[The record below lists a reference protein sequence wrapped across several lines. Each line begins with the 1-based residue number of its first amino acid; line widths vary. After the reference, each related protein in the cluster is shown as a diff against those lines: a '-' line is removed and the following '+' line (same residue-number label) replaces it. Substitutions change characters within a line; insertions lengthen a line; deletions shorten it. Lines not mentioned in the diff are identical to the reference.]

1 VKPGDKLA
9 LLVTAANGTF
19 NGMDV
24 QLRGT
29 FRTVSKSYDDLAL
42 RLPLAAAEH
51 LLRVNG
57 AQQWL
62 VLLHDTETTDD
73 FFRRIAGTLPPD
85 RYSLTRWDQ
94 EAHFYHQ
101 TAELFSRQFG
111 FMRIVITTLIVLSI
125 LNTMTMNVLER
136 TWEVGVMLSVGDTR
150 RQVLTLFMLEGA
162 VLGVVGSV
170 AGMAVG
176 LASAVVIN
184 AVGIPMPAPPG
195 MSHGFHAG
203 VVLSTWVIASAL
215 CIGAITALVAS
226 LPPSIRASRM
236 QIVAALRTR
245 Q

>member
-24 QLRGT
+24 ELRGT
-29 FRTVSKSYDDLAL
+29 FRTVSKSSDDLAL
-42 RLPLAAAEH
+42 RLPLAAAER
-51 LLRVNG
+51 LLRVSG

-62 VLLHDTETTDD
+62 VLLNDTQTTDY
-73 FFRRIAGTLPPD
+73 FFRRIADSLPPD

-94 EAHFYHQ
+94 DARFYHQ

-111 FMRIVITTLIVLSI
+111 FMRVVITTLIVLSI

-150 RQVLTLFMLEGA
+150 RQVLTLFMLEGL
-162 VLGVVGSV
+162 VLGVLGS
-170 AGMAVG
+170 ALGIAVG
-176 LASAVVIN
+176 LGSAAVIN
-184 AVGIPMPAPPG
+184 AFGIPMPAPPG
-195 MSHGFHAG
+195 MSHGFRAG
-203 VVLSTWVIASAL
+203 VALSTGVIASAL
-215 CIGAITALVAS
+215 CIGAITTIFAS